1 MAQVLCHVICLCVGD
16 YLMRLH
22 HYKPPHLSICISIR
36 VNEQWLSFEPESQAV
51 ISLSSNTP
59 TSSNDAKNM
68 PGYAC
73 AQAVWRVWKKKKKW
87 NKKDL
92 KKDGCRKRVC
102 LQVDVV
108 FHRWEMR
115 RMMGYFHV
123 AVMCVCVCVAVFHF
137 YFHFKEE
144 WAFNMQLRNCL
155 SVKHSLMSC
164 CFCSLWERAWV
175 SLSTSNESH
184 VERWL
189 DL

>member
-1 MAQVLCHVICLCVGD
+1 MSNGSRLSRKAKLSLVCLQIRPPA
-16 YLMRLH
+16 LMMQKTCPAMPAH
-22 HYKPPHLSICISIR
+22 KP
-36 VNEQWLSFEPESQAV
+36 FEEY
-51 ISLSSNTP
+51 
-59 TSSNDAKNM
+59 
-68 PGYAC
+68 G
-73 AQAVWRVWKKKKKW
+73 RRKKW